1 MKIPAVLS
9 SLTLRENAFVYM
21 SKLITGSLI
30 VWYGLRALGI
40 PEPFWAMISVIV
52 VTEPELKVAKRNFR
66 ARVINTINGTIA
78 AALAL
83 WIFGATF
90 FAALAA
96 MTAATLVAMS
106 VGRYP
111 DNWRLAPNTTVI
123 PMSAALTGTGFVDEM
138 RLAMLRVAEVMTGS
152 TVALLQTV
160 VYGWIIKRLGRDLGE
175 ST

>member
-1 MKIPAVLS
+1 MRIPAILP
-9 SLTLRENAFVYM
+9 SLALRENALIYM

-30 VWYGLRALGI
+30 VWYGLRAAGI

-52 VTEPELKVAKRNFR
+52 VTEPDLDVAKRNFR

-78 AALAL
+78 AFLAL
-83 WIFGATF
+83 WLFGATF

-123 PMSAALTGTGFVDEM
+123 LMSAALTGSGFADEM
-138 RLAMLRVAEVMTGS
+138 RLAMLRVAEVMAGS

-160 VYGWIIKRLGRDLGE
+160 VYGWIINRFVRSADDAA
-175 ST
+175 